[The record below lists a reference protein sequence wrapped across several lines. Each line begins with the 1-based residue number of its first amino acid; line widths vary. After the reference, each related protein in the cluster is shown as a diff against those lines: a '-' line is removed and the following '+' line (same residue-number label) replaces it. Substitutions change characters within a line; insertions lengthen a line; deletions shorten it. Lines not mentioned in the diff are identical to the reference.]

1 MMNIRNFFT
10 KLITVLLVCMMVFVG
25 VSNLLS
31 EGNETDVVAKVGKEI
46 ISLNEYKSLYKN
58 YGGNSE
64 DKKKLKYDLLNTLV
78 EQKLLINLVSDL
90 GLKIGEDSIKDHIKN
105 TRYFHNEKGEF
116 SREKFHEVLHKM
128 NITEKEYIS
137 RLKKVLPAIM
147 FMNSLIFKENYPVT
161 FGEKI
166 DGEIYKNRHQTR
178 VVDIVK
184 VTKDAVTNIPEPDNQ
199 DLLHFY
205 EKNKSNFHYPEYRT
219 AQYMSAGLKYFEDQ
233 IKISNDEIDSI
244 IEKQSL
250 KDQIDILNW
259 ILNSKEEAEEMRKAI
274 LSKELT
280 FEQQKDIR
288 VNNVTRDFLPEDI
301 REKVFSLKEGEISEV
316 FESSF
321 GWHLIRVESIHQ
333 ISDEDLANLKKDIR
347 LSLINQKSFQKVNDF
362 INQAN
367 YKIYNGASIEDISS
381 EYNLPIH
388 TVGPIDISGKG
399 QDGSQVLD
407 SHTLSS
413 FIFSRDKNQKSYFKG
428 VDDVIVSV
436 KIIDSIPS
444 KLQSFEDSRS
454 SVLELWRDEFI
465 MQEMFKIGINIAN
478 KLKEGMKINNTQ
490 GIELIRKQKIN
501 NNDQNY
507 PSSFIKEIFNTKTI
521 NLITTPIMHENA
533 AIVGLLKE
541 AHSSSGKLDT
551 IESGQRVMMSLK
563 EQLISYLES
572 KYKIEVNYSMLEESF

>member
-10 KLITVLLVCMMVFVG
+10 KAITILLVCVMVFIG
-25 VSNLLS
+25 ISNLLS

-58 YGGNSE
+58 YSGNFE
-64 DKKKLKYDLLNTLV
+64 NQKKLKYDLLSTLV

-105 TRYFHNEKGEF
+105 TKYFQNEKGEF
-116 SREKFHEVLHKM
+116 NREKFYEVLHKM
-128 NITEKEYIS
+128 NITEKEYVA

-147 FMNSLIFKENYPVT
+147 LMNSLIFKENYPVT
-161 FGEKI
+161 FGEEI

-199 DLLHFY
+199 DLLSFY
-205 EKNKSNFHYPEYRT
+205 EKNKSNFYYPEYRT
-219 AQYMSAGLKYFEDQ
+219 AQYMSVGLKYFEDQ
-233 IKISNDEIDSI
+233 IEITNEEVDSI

-250 KDQIDILNW
+250 KNQIDILNL

-274 LSKELT
+274 LNKELT

-288 VNNVTRDFLPEDI
+288 VNNVTRDFLPEDM

-321 GWHLIRVESIHQ
+321 GWHLIRVENIHQ
-333 ISDEDLANLKKDIR
+333 ISDEDLTNLRKDIK
-347 LSLINQKSFQKVNDF
+347 LSLINQKSFQKINDF
-362 INQAN
+362 INQVN
-367 YKIYNGASIEDISS
+367 YKIYNGASVEDISN

-388 TVGPIDISGKG
+388 TVGPMDINGKG
-399 QDGSQVLD
+399 QDGSQVLK
-407 SHTLSS
+407 SNTLSS

-454 SVLELWRDEFI
+454 SVLELWRNEFI
-465 MQEMFKIGINIAN
+465 TQEMFKIATSVAN
-478 KLKEGMKINNTQ
+478 KLKEGKNVNNTQ

-501 NNDQNY
+501 NNNQNY

-521 NLITTPIMHENA
+521 NLITTPTMHENA
-533 AIVGLLKE
+533 VIVGLLKE
-541 AHSSSGKLDT
+541 SYSSSGKLDT

-572 KYKIEVNYSMLEESF
+572 KYKIEVNHSILEESV

>member
-1 MMNIRNFFT
+1 MNIRNFFT
-10 KLITVLLVCMMVFVG
+10 KAITILLVCVMVFIG
-25 VSNLLS
+25 ISNLLS

-58 YGGNSE
+58 YSGNFE
-64 DKKKLKYDLLNTLV
+64 NQKKLKYDLLSTLV

-105 TRYFHNEKGEF
+105 TKYFQNEKGEF
-116 SREKFHEVLHKM
+116 NREKFYEVLHKM
-128 NITEKEYIS
+128 NITEKEYVA

-147 FMNSLIFKENYPVT
+147 LMNSLIFKENYPVT
-161 FGEKI
+161 FGEEI

-199 DLLHFY
+199 DLLSFY
-205 EKNKSNFHYPEYRT
+205 EKNKSNFYYPEYRT
-219 AQYMSAGLKYFEDQ
+219 AQYMSVGLKYFEDQ
-233 IKISNDEIDSI
+233 IEITNEEVDSI

-250 KDQIDILNW
+250 KNQIDILNL

-274 LSKELT
+274 LNKELT

-288 VNNVTRDFLPEDI
+288 VNNVTRDFLPEDM

-321 GWHLIRVESIHQ
+321 GWHLIRVENIHQ
-333 ISDEDLANLKKDIR
+333 ISDEDLTNLRKDIK
-347 LSLINQKSFQKVNDF
+347 LSLINQKSFQKINDF
-362 INQAN
+362 INQVN
-367 YKIYNGASIEDISS
+367 YKIYNGASVEDISN

-388 TVGPIDISGKG
+388 TVGPMDINGKG
-399 QDGSQVLD
+399 QDGSQVLK
-407 SHTLSS
+407 SNTLSS

-454 SVLELWRDEFI
+454 SVLELWRNEFI
-465 MQEMFKIGINIAN
+465 TQEMFKIATSVAN
-478 KLKEGMKINNTQ
+478 KLKEGKNVNNTQ

-501 NNDQNY
+501 NNNQNY

-521 NLITTPIMHENA
+521 NLITTPTMHENA
-533 AIVGLLKE
+533 VIVGLLKE
-541 AHSSSGKLDT
+541 SYSSSGKLDT

-572 KYKIEVNYSMLEESF
+572 KYKIEVNHSILEESV